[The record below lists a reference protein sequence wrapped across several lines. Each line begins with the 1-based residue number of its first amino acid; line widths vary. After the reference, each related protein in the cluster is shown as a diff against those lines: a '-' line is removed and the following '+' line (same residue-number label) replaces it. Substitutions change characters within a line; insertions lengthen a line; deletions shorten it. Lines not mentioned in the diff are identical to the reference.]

1 VYLTVLVDIYVL
13 HHLALLDKA
22 GTLFNL
28 EIRGG
33 SLIR

>member
-1 VYLTVLVDIYVL
+1 VYLTVPVDIYVV

-22 GTLFNL
+22 GTLLKL